1 MGAVM
6 SSPSLPS
13 LSSLSALQPSPGRP
27 PSRRVPAEPR
37 FDAIVGTFGVDS
49 CPPLS
54 ARRRL
59 DWKARL
65 GLAHDRSQTL
75 AEARLDFAETLHDV
89 RTDAAF
95 ALQARIART
104 RSLPELWHLREPCFS
119 LVAHAHGQ
127 PEAMR
132 RLATLNRHFA

>member
-1 MGAVM
+1 MGSVM
-6 SSPSLPS
+6 AF
-13 LSSLSALQPSPGRP
+13 LSAP
-27 PSRRVPAEPR
+27 PSAAARPARRAPAQLR

-54 ARRRL
+54 ARRRV

-65 GLAHDRSQTL
+65 GWVEDRRLTL
-75 AEARLDFAETLHDV
+75 VDARLDFAELLRDV
-89 RTDAAF
+89 RTEASF
-95 ALQARIART
+95 ALQSRIART

-127 PEAMR
+127 AEAMR